1 MPTSAT
7 PYFDFVEVFDGSSFT
22 DRTLEAQSPGG
33 TAFSVLEG
41 TDDFLYLGDAS
52 RFDMAVF
59 ELSSNGSLGT
69 LNMNIGT
76 VQRLLNLH
84 LYQHH
89 INLTQM
95 TMKILCIVFQGMEPN
110 KYL

>member
-41 TDDFLYLGDAS
+41 TDDFLYYSGN
-52 RFDMAVF
+52 V
-59 ELSSNGSLGT
+59 
-69 LNMNIGT
+69 
-76 VQRLLNLH
+76 
-84 LYQHH
+84 
-89 INLTQM
+89 
-95 TMKILCIVFQGMEPN
+95 P
-110 KYL
+110 